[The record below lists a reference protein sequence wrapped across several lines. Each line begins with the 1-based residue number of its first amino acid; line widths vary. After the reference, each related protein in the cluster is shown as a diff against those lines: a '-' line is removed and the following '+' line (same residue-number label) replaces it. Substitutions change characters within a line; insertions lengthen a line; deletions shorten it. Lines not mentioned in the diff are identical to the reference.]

1 MSIKVVLSTL
11 LLELEPSVLYNAVA
25 VVCTFVIFPIAS
37 VDFLFK
43 KPFEL
48 FPIEYEVCVT
58 RDNVS
63 VVFSPLVLD
72 NPFSVDKISMV
83 FVGPFFVEAL
93 FVSIANSDEVNV
105 EIPVLLDIFLVCNMD
120 EEIFSEIE
128 WVDIAELGPSFLE
141 KSVTI
146 VGTSVT
152 EVSFLVAFVWSILE
166 LLFEELVIFNVTAVI
181 LDDLEIVDCSLLVN
195 FIEELFPNK
204 VVVSPFNE
212 SILVDFDF
220 VDELSE
226 YWIVVLT
233 DTNAEPVANEPIVI
247 GPETGAG
254 TGFGTGPET
263 GLGVVFGLD
272 TGVGNWLGV
281 GVGLGE
287 GASEL

>member
-1 MSIKVVLSTL
+1 M
-11 LLELEPSVLYNAVA
+11 
-25 VVCTFVIFPIAS
+25 IFPIAS

-48 FPIEYEVCVT
+48 FPIKYEVCVT

-105 EIPVLLDIFLVCNMD
+105 EIPVLLNMFLVCNMD

-166 LLFEELVIFNVTAVI
+166 LLFEELVIFKVKAVN
-181 LDDLEIVDCSLLVN
+181 LDDLEIVDWTLLVN

-233 DTNAEPVANEPIVI
+233 DTNTEPVANEPIVI

-254 TGFGTGPET
+254 TGIGSDPET

>member
-1 MSIKVVLSTL
+1 M
-11 LLELEPSVLYNAVA
+11 
-25 VVCTFVIFPIAS
+25 IFPIAS

-48 FPIEYEVCVT
+48 FPIKYEVCVT
-58 RDNVS
+58 RDNDS

-83 FVGPFFVEAL
+83 FVDPFFVEAL

-105 EIPVLLDIFLVCNMD
+105 EIPVLLNMFLVCNMD

-195 FIEELFPNK
+195 FIEDLFPKK

-233 DTNAEPVANEPIVI
+233 DTNTEPVANEPIVI

-254 TGFGTGPET
+254 TGIGTGPET

>member
-1 MSIKVVLSTL
+1 M
-11 LLELEPSVLYNAVA
+11 
-25 VVCTFVIFPIAS
+25 IFPIAS

-48 FPIEYEVCVT
+48 FPIKYEVCVT
-58 RDNVS
+58 RDNDS

-83 FVGPFFVEAL
+83 FVDPFFVEAL

-105 EIPVLLDIFLVCNMD
+105 EIPVLLNMFLVCNMD

-181 LDDLEIVDCSLLVN
+181 LEDLEIVDCTLLAN

-233 DTNAEPVANEPIVI
+233 DTNTEPVANEPIVI

-254 TGFGTGPET
+254 TGIGSDPET

>member
-1 MSIKVVLSTL
+1 M
-11 LLELEPSVLYNAVA
+11 
-25 VVCTFVIFPIAS
+25 IFPIAS

-48 FPIEYEVCVT
+48 FPIKYEVCVT
-58 RDNVS
+58 RDNDS

-83 FVGPFFVEAL
+83 FVDTFFVEAL

-105 EIPVLLDIFLVCNMD
+105 EIPVLLNMFLVCNMD

-166 LLFEELVIFNVTAVI
+166 LLFEELVIFNVSAVI

-195 FIEELFPNK
+195 FIEDLFPKK

-233 DTNAEPVANEPIVI
+233 DTNTEPVANEPIVI

-254 TGFGTGPET
+254 TGIGTGPET

-272 TGVGNWLGV
+272 TGVGYWLGV

>member
-1 MSIKVVLSTL
+1 M
-11 LLELEPSVLYNAVA
+11 
-25 VVCTFVIFPIAS
+25 IFPIAS

-58 RDNVS
+58 RDNDS

-181 LDDLEIVDCSLLVN
+181 LEDLEIVDCTLLVN

-233 DTNAEPVANEPIVI
+233 DTNTEPVANEPIVI

-254 TGFGTGPET
+254 TGIGTGPET